1 MDVTRICLLLAA
13 LLSGCAQDSGPLEPI
28 SRRPE
33 DVEQITYHDRNGDG
47 KADLEKHHH
56 PGWADADWELRDD
69 NFDGRFEKK
78 ILYGV
83 GVFET
88 AVDLPVPASVR
99 IEKKL

>member
-1 MDVTRICLLLAA
+1 MEVTRISLMIAA
-13 LLSGCAQDSGPLEPI
+13 LLLGCAQRPVTLEPI
-28 SRRPE
+28 SSRPE
-33 DVEQITYHDRNGDG
+33 DVEQITYHDRNSDG
-47 KADLEKHHH
+47 KADLEKHRH

-88 AVDLPVPASVR
+88 AVDLPIPTLVR
-99 IEKKL
+99 IEKSP